1 MANEFLW
8 LAFQH
13 HQSKSVTD
21 QKLSGGGHLKGVNR
35 KTSDQV
41 GHGCWFTW
49 SLPIREWCTP
59 SNCFLPSSCVIP
71 SNCVIPS
78 PIERGTANDGKRLI
92 IKAGPMARLPPAC
105 PARNPASRGGNPA
118 SRGGNIVL
126 RDLLESPPQ
135 KNTIGANPH
144 ADPGTYFPRRT
155 DR

>member
-21 QKLSGGGHLKGVNR
+21 QKLSGGGHLKGVHR
-35 KTSDQV
+35 KTGDQV

-49 SLPIREWCTP
+49 SLPIREYAPQVTV
-59 SNCFLPSSCVIP
+59 SSQ
-71 SNCVIPS
+71 S
-78 PIERGTANDGKRLI
+78 PIERGPPTAGSARSSRP
-92 IKAGPMARLPPAC
+92 GPMARLPPAC
-105 PARNPASRGGNPA
+105 PARNPASRGGN
-118 SRGGNIVL
+118 IVP

-135 KNTIGANPH
+135 KNTIGANTH